1 MNPYAYAGSNPVM
14 NTDPSGLASVG
25 QILDDSAMRAASL
38 NNTLQLAALSFAK
51 VTWDVFGAENISR
64 WADGQITSRI
74 GLGIETAAAI
84 PFVGPIA
91 KLSKV
96 ASVSKYEVG
105 TFDVLKGRSIVGDGL
120 DIHHAMQKNPAG
132 QVVPNYNPLSA
143 PSIALPRA
151 EHAMIPTLRGPY
163 TGSARSLLA
172 KDIMDMRNYTNVPNS
187 SLIEL
192 IKLNKQMYPAAFIK

>member
-1 MNPYAYAGSNPVM
+1 M
-14 NTDPSGLASVG
+14 
-25 QILDDSAMRAASL
+25 
-38 NNTLQLAALSFAK
+38 
-51 VTWDVFGAENISR
+51 
-64 WADGQITSRI
+64 
-74 GLGIETAAAI
+74 
-84 PFVGPIA
+84 
-91 KLSKV
+91 
-96 ASVSKYEVG
+96 
-105 TFDVLKGRSIVGDGL
+105 LKGRSIVGDGL